1 MQTQKTKNSAIQL
14 PPNHAT
20 DFHFWYK
27 NVTKLH
33 YHDYYEIFIITKGIT
48 LHTLND
54 TVKQLEKN
62 CVGIIR
68 PGEKHKF
75 SFAANHKSEHICISI
90 RTTEFSSLC
99 DLIDTFFSSA
109 LLQSPV
115 PLFFMLNEKEFD
127 FLLYLAKKIQALDND
142 FYKEKS
148 EQLIKLMV
156 FTLITIYKEKLNFN
170 KAIPDWLKSFLE
182 KLSTPDYFCRPLQ
195 ELYPLSGYSHSTL
208 NKLFQQYM
216 GETMIS
222 YITKKKITYACNL
235 LRTTNFSVLYIS
247 NLLAYESLAHFN
259 RTFKKITG
267 ITPAAY
273 RKPINQGKK
282 ELC

>member
-127 FLLYLAKKIQALDND
+127 FLLYLAQKIQALDND

-247 NLLAYESLAHFN
+247 NLLGYESLAHFN

>member
-1 MQTQKTKNSAIQL
+1 MKAKNQTSSAVRL

-33 YHDYYEIFIITKGIT
+33 YHDYYEIFIITKGLT

-54 TVKQLEKN
+54 TVERLEKN

-75 SFAANHKSEHICISI
+75 SCVPNHKSEHICISI

-99 DLIDTFFSSA
+99 ELLDTFFSSA
-109 LLQSPV
+109 LLQTPA
-115 PLFFMLNEKEFD
+115 PLYFMLNEKEFD
-127 FLLYLAKKIQALDND
+127 YLLYLAQKIQALDKD
-142 FYKEKS
+142 SFKEKS

-170 KAIPDWLKSFLE
+170 KAIPEWLKNFLE
-182 KLSTPDYFCRPLQ
+182 KLSTPDYFCRSLQ

-208 NKLFQQYM
+208 NKFFQQYM

-259 RTFKKITG
+259 RTFKKTTG
-267 ITPAAY
+267 TTPAAY
-273 RKPINQGKK
+273 RKSTNQERK
-282 ELC
+282 EL